1 MPFLRRRPGPLR
13 SNLLGARRL
22 QRLQGSGKKALSLGI
37 YFFSFF
43 FFSYWYL
50 SLFFRGEKKPPK
62 TNQPPKNPKHTQRPP
77 RTESPG
83 RYLSN
88 ARNTERSVISVGRL
102 FVKRPAAAAGGSPTK
117 GALRAGPTP
126 PRCGSRRS
134 PPPAGGAGGGPTRG
148 ARSRRRI
155 RPHHLPAPRAR
166 SGAAAVPRRAAGLRL
181 AGRRCLRGRS
191 VGSVPRRPP
200 RRGNP
205 GAGTAE
211 KRRRGQ
217 RSLPS
222 PPAPRDGPLP
232 PGRTAATSARGP
244 AARPGGAKNRV
255 LPPRRRPPNP
265 RLPHSPGPAAL
276 SAPAAGAAGAGAA
289 GGGGAAPGSCAG
301 CGAAEPPPPPPP
313 LAPSF
318 PGPPAPPP
326 RPARL
331 PGP

>member
-1 MPFLRRRPGPLR
+1 MPFLRSRPGPLR

-134 PPPAGGAGGGPTRG
+134 PPPRVVPGG
-148 ARSRRRI
+148 
-155 RPHHLPAPRAR
+155 
-166 SGAAAVPRRAAGLRL
+166 V
-181 AGRRCLRGRS
+181 
-191 VGSVPRRPP
+191 
-200 RRGNP
+200 
-205 GAGTAE
+205 
-211 KRRRGQ
+211 
-217 RSLPS
+217 
-222 PPAPRDGPLP
+222 PPAEP
-232 PGRTAATSARGP
+232 
-244 AARPGGAKNRV
+244 
-255 LPPRRRPPNP
+255 
-265 RLPHSPGPAAL
+265 
-276 SAPAAGAAGAGAA
+276 AA
-289 GGGGAAPGSCAG
+289 GGGSARTICRRPEPG
-301 CGAAEPPPPPPP
+301 
-313 LAPSF
+313 
-318 PGPPAPPP
+318 PGPPPFPAGLRGSGLREGAACAAAPWGRFPGGRPAAGTPGPARRRNGAGGSGRSLLRQPRGTGRCRPGGRRQLQPAAPPP
-326 RPARL
+326 V
-331 PGP
+331 PGV